1 MRQSDGADLPG
12 ANNPP
17 NADTGI
23 IYVSSDDARQG
34 ILEAILRQDK
44 RGRKHIVLVL
54 PVKTGNKAL
63 SRSADFDGLKGM
75 RGDLYAQLV
84 IIAPTGST
92 PAELARQRRF
102 PVYPDLEAFARS
114 LQDAGQTPSSPVQPT
129 GNSDEQERGQ
139 APLTPTDDDDDRVQV
154 FPLASPTGEDSESAR
169 QENAPE
175 PALAEP
181 AIPLPAE
188 NDEEQIILVPPPP
201 RAQPVSNY
209 PVPAGAAVP
218 ARSGAVVSAGNTP
231 RRRRWWI

>member
-23 IYVSSDDARQG
+23 IYVSSDDARQS

-84 IIAPTGST
+84 IIASLGSA

-102 PVYPDLEAFARS
+102 PVYPDLAAFAQS
-114 LQDAGQTPSSPVQPT
+114 LQDDGQTPSSRAHPT
-129 GNSDEQERGQ
+129 GNSDEPATDQ
-139 APLTPTDDDDDRVQV
+139 AHLAPTSD
-154 FPLASPTGEDSESAR
+154 A
-169 QENAPE
+169 
-175 PALAEP
+175 
-181 AIPLPAE
+181 
-188 NDEEQIILVPPPP
+188 
-201 RAQPVSNY
+201 
-209 PVPAGAAVP
+209 
-218 ARSGAVVSAGNTP
+218 
-231 RRRRWWI
+231 